1 VSVID
6 VPALKVIKS
15 MPVGTAPWGVAISEK

>member
-6 VPALKVIKS
+6 VPNLKVIKS
-15 MPVGTAPWGVAISEK
+15 MPVGTAPWGVTISEK